1 MGRLLTIGIGLFSAV
16 GILGPAIAAP
26 DSLSSPSPA
35 PSSSQPA
42 KRSAAQ
48 RPAPQPPQSPNWS
61 GAQFGGSNGI
71 SSVNNNFAEPGAY
84 ICAGRRGESSNP
96 GVLGVSCF
104 ETPFSFSGHS
114 LSYTVGPFI
123 GYRWQ
128 LGSYVAGVEAD
139 WSWKNATTSSSAFVA
154 SAIAGPNAESYNS
167 TRSDSK
173 TGSVTQNW
181 DSAFRVRYGYLV
193 TPWTLVYA
201 TGGVALG
208 KISGAF
214 TFNGVILP
222 AGFGLGTATSNATWS
237 DTRLG
242 GTVGGGVETEI
253 WSGWKLRV
261 EYRYTNY
268 GSYTKSVPVITDC
281 HTCGSPSTSAS
292 IDVHESFQTV
302 RVGLGFDF

>member
-1 MGRLLTIGIGLFSAV
+1 M
-16 GILGPAIAAP
+16 LGPAIAAP
-26 DSLSSPSPA
+26 ESPPSPSPA
-35 PSSSQPA
+35 PSSSQPP
-42 KRSAAQ
+42 KRPAAQ
-48 RPAPQPPQSPNWS
+48 RPTPQPPQSPNWS

-84 ICAGRRGESSNP
+84 ICSGIRGELSNP
-96 GVLGVSCF
+96 GILGVSCF

-154 SAIAGPNAESYNS
+154 SAPAGPTVDSFNS

-181 DSAFRVRYGYLV
+181 DSAFRLRYGYLV
-193 TPWTLVYA
+193 TPWTLVYT
-201 TGGVALG
+201 TGGLALG

-214 TFNGVILP
+214 TYNGVILP
-222 AGFGLGTATSNATWS
+222 AGFGLGTATSDATWS

-253 WSGWKLRV
+253 WLGWKLRV

-302 RVGLGFDF
+302 RIGLGFDF